1 MLDNNSL
8 HVRILE
14 HEPQTLDDALR
25 IACRLEA
32 YDKSAVPTS
41 ASDDYE
47 DGKSR
52 ERSRHVRTMAPC
64 PSNSRDSSLQAIVE
78 QLAQMTSTFEKD
90 RAT

>member
-8 HVRILE
+8 RVRILE

-25 IACRLEA
+25 IARRLEA

-41 ASDDYE
+41 ASADYE
-47 DGKSR
+47 DGRSR
-52 ERSRHVRTMAPC
+52 ERSRHVRTVAPC

-78 QLAQMTSTFEKD
+78 KFAQMKSTFEKY